1 MGITFLLDQIR
12 DEEPLEGSSVL
23 RPNHRKSLIR
33 TASPVRWRSYVY
45 LWTVLAAVKLLGMFV
60 TLVFYTPR
68 EMDWN
73 NFFAVVP
80 VEAQAIL
87 QEKNK

>member
-1 MGITFLLDQIR
+1 M
-12 DEEPLEGSSVL
+12 
-23 RPNHRKSLIR
+23 
-33 TASPVRWRSYVY
+33 
-45 LWTVLAAVKLLGMFV
+45 LAAVKLLGMFV

-87 QEKNK
+87 QEKKNK